1 MPRRIATIEKSQ
13 RGLFDPDKPSVS
25 LTSTQSARLATL
37 VVALLL
43 EIAVALATEEAGDEQ
58 NHR

>member
-13 RGLFDPDKPSVS
+13 PRLFDPDKPSVS
-25 LTSTQSARLATL
+25 VTSTQSARLATL

>member
-1 MPRRIATIEKSQ
+1 MPRRVATFENSQ
-13 RGLFDPDKPSVS
+13 PGLFDQDKPNVS
-25 LTSTQSARLATL
+25 LTPTQSARLATL

-43 EIAVALATEEAGDEQ
+43 EIAIALATEEAGDEQ

>member
-13 RGLFDPDKPSVS
+13 PGLFDPDKPSVS
-25 LTSTQSARLATL
+25 LTPTQSARLATL

-43 EIAVALATEEAGDEQ
+43 EIAGALATEEAGDEQ

>member
-1 MPRRIATIEKSQ
+1 MPRRVATIEKSQ
-13 RGLFDPDKPSVS
+13 PGLFDPDKPSVS
-25 LTSTQSARLATL
+25 LTPTQIARLTTL